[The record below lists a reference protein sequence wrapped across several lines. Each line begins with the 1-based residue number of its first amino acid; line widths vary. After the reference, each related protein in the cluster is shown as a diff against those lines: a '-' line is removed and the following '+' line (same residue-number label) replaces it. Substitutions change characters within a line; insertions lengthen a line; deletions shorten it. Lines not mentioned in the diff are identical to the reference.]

1 MAPRNYD
8 PTSWS
13 VSPQLP
19 DEAERLFH
27 VTWRIPLLAWQFLV
41 VIALICAAAVFS
53 SNDFA
58 GGKAGSPDRSQP
70 GGDTRSV
77 EAVAFSPDG
86 QILASCGGDNNVRL
100 WDVSSL
106 ASVPAG
112 KPVVLPHNSVGYAL
126 AFSPDS
132 TTLAVGGIDS
142 LTIWAR
148 QSSGDYKIVHEDSGT
163 TYRCLAFSPDG
174 RLLALGGDDSKVR
187 IWEMPS
193 GRERA
198 ILNGHPDVVRSIAFS
213 PDSSRLISTGQ
224 DRLVMLWDV
233 VRGVAIRS
241 LGEPGINP
249 VQFGAFS
256 RDGHT
261 VAVGESAGYPVDITL
276 FDVETGAV
284 RSRLTGHLSGINA
297 LAYSPDG
304 RTLASAGVDRSIM
317 LWDLATATEKTC
329 KKAGVGCVKSI
340 SFSRDGAWLAF
351 AGNDS
356 SIQIWDLKNQRTFR
370 LESYPKQ
377 EAAAEKPRL
386 SRKPQ
391 AAIAA

>member
-1 MAPRNYD
+1 MPSRNYD

-19 DEAERLFH
+19 DEPERFPH
-27 VTWRIPLLAWQFLV
+27 VTWRIPLLVWQFLV
-41 VIALICAAAVFS
+41 VIILIGAAAVFS
-53 SNDFA
+53 SNDFL
-58 GGKAGSPDRSQP
+58 GGKASSPDRSRP
-70 GGDTRSV
+70 SGHTRLV

-86 QILASCGGDNNVRL
+86 QTLASCGWDRVVSL
-100 WDVSSL
+100 WDVSRL
-106 ASVPAG
+106 AGEQAG
-112 KPVVLPHNSVGYAL
+112 EPIVLPHDTELFAL

-132 TTLAVGGIDS
+132 TTLAVGGFDS

-148 QSSGDYKIVHEDSGT
+148 QSSVDFRVVLEDRGT

-198 ILNGHPDVVRSIAFS
+198 VLNGHFDVVRSIAFS
-213 PDSSRLISTGQ
+213 PDGRRLISTGQ

-233 VRGVAIRS
+233 IRGVAIRS
-241 LGEPGINP
+241 LGESGSNP

-256 RDGHT
+256 PDGHT
-261 VAVGESAGYPVDITL
+261 VAVGDSAGTPQDITL

-284 RSRLTGHLSGINA
+284 RSRLTGHQSGINA
-297 LAYSPDG
+297 LVYSPDG
-304 RTLASAGVDRSIM
+304 RTLASAELDRSIR
-317 LWDLATATEKTC
+317 LWDLATATELTC
-329 KKAGVGCVKSI
+329 KKADVGWVKSI

-351 AGNDS
+351 AGSDTS
-356 SIQIWDLKNQRTFR
+356 VRIWDLKNQRSFR
-370 LESYPKQ
+370 VGSFSKN
-377 EAAAEKPRL
+377 ARCAEKTAVR
-386 SRKPQ
+386 S
-391 AAIAA
+391 